1 MSTLQLKYN
10 SKYAGQYYKMV
21 NGYEYSWRTDGK
33 FVYAGAQT
41 GGIVQV
47 QLTGYYSVYG
57 TINMYQTINN
67 KYIDIAEGWE
77 YAASA
82 PIRHYTPKDAQFYLD
97 KIIKANKKILQ
108 NNLFCARFANKLNED
123 QQWDLY
129 FLQKRMAERNEK
141 LISDGFC
148 SEQKI
153 SSPPGYSMLSNSL
166 SNFMVSMQTGAP
178 IGAVV
183 SISTIVIAAV
193 IIASLST
200 AAYFA
205 YKYIASEAEKDVKF
219 SDDLTRTLV
228 AKLTKEEFEQ
238 LMEETNGIVT
248 RQKILS
254 SIGGGLGFV
263 KFGLLAVAGLAIY
276 KTFKDYKKGK
286 QS

>member
-1 MSTLQLKYN
+1 
-10 SKYAGQYYKMV
+10 
-21 NGYEYSWRTDGK
+21 
-33 FVYAGAQT
+33 
-41 GGIVQV
+41 
-47 QLTGYYSVYG
+47 
-57 TINMYQTINN
+57 
-67 KYIDIAEGWE
+67 
-77 YAASA
+77 
-82 PIRHYTPKDAQFYLD
+82 
-97 KIIKANKKILQ
+97 
-108 NNLFCARFANKLNED
+108 
-123 QQWDLY
+123 
-129 FLQKRMAERNEK
+129 
-141 LISDGFC
+141 
-148 SEQKI
+148 
-153 SSPPGYSMLSNSL
+153 MLSNSL

-219 SDDLTRTLV
+219 SDDLTKTLV

>member
-1 MSTLQLKYN
+1 
-10 SKYAGQYYKMV
+10 MV
-21 NGYEYSWRTDGK
+21 NGYTYSWRTDGK
-33 FVYAGAQT
+33 FAYAGAQT
-41 GGIVQV
+41 GQIVQV
-47 QLTGYYSVYG
+47 QLTGYYAVHG
-57 TINMYQTINN
+57 TINMYQTTDTS
-67 KYIDIAEGWE
+67 YIDIAEGWE
-77 YAASA
+77 FAASA
-82 PIRHYTPKDAQFYLD
+82 PIRHYTPTDAQFYLD

-108 NNLFCARFANKLNED
+108 NNLFCARFAHKLNED

-148 SEQKI
+148 SDQKI
-153 SSPPGYSMLSNSL
+153 SSPPGYSMLSDSL
-166 SNFMVSMQTGAP
+166 SNFMVSLQTGAP
-178 IGAVV
+178 IGAIV

-228 AKLTKEEFEQ
+228 TKLTKEEFEQ
-238 LMEETNGIVT
+238 LMEETNGMVT

-254 SIGGGLGFV
+254 SIGGGFGFV
-263 KFGLLAVAGLAIY
+263 KFGLLAVAGVAIY

-286 QS
+286 